1 MLDNLSEREAG
12 IIDRMMTN
20 PRITVP
26 MLAKAFDVSEVTIR
40 TDLAA
45 MEEQGI
51 IVRLRGGGM
60 PAYHPSILAR
70 QGVQHDTKLRLAKA
84 AAALI
89 KNGDEIMLVGGT
101 TTSMI
106 PRFLYGKRN
115 VRIVTNSTYLLPYA
129 RTNEG
134 LKVIFTG
141 GEFRPECE
149 AMVGP
154 ATLRELAQFHVQSA
168 FLGADGI
175 DPEKGVM
182 ADSVEIA
189 EVVRTMSQQAERLIL
204 LADSSKTKRAG
215 FAYIMPLEKI
225 HTLITDDGI
234 DEKTVQAI
242 REKGVHVHIV

>member
-12 IIDRMMTN
+12 IVERMMAN

-40 TDLAA
+40 TDLAS

-60 PAYHPSILAR
+60 PAFHPSILAR
-70 QGVQHDTKLRLAKA
+70 QGVQRDVKMRLAKA
-84 AAALI
+84 AAGLI

-101 TTSMI
+101 TTSLI

-115 VRIVTNSTYLLPYA
+115 IRIVTNSTYLLPYA

-134 LKVIFTG
+134 LKIIFTG
-141 GEFRPECE
+141 GEFRAECE

-154 ATLRELAQFHVQSA
+154 TALRELAQFHVQSA
-168 FLGADGI
+168 FLGADGL

-189 EVVRTMSQQAERLIL
+189 EVVRTMSQQAQRLIL

-225 HTLITDDGI
+225 HTLITDNGI
-234 DEKTVQAI
+234 DDVTAQAI
-242 REKGVHVHIV
+242 REKGVKICIV